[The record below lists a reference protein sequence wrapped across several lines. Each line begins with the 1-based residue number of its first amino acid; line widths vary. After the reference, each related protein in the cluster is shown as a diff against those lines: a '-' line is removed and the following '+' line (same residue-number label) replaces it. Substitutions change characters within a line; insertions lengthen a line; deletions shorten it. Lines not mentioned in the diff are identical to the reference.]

1 MKFAYLGSGSRGNAA
16 LIESADATVLLD
28 CGFAARELFRRC
40 AARNV
45 SPREIDAVVVTH
57 EHSDHVKATGLAA
70 LCAQSGAAVF
80 ATLGTARA
88 LGWAGDGDG
97 PGWRRIF
104 PGRGFSVGGLRFS
117 PAPILHDAAEPVQ
130 FVVENGGGRA
140 GFLTDIGAESEAV
153 RAEFSD
159 LDALALECNFD
170 ETRLAANPHYPAHVK
185 RRIRGDLGHFS
196 NAAAAALLSRIAGRR
211 LKRVVAAH
219 LSENNNTPQLA
230 ASALRAALPRKI
242 EITVATQEDGCD
254 WIAVR
259 PGG

>member
-140 GFLTDIGAESEAV
+140 GFLTDIGAESEPCAPSF
-153 RAEFSD
+153 RIW
-159 LDALALECNFD
+159 
-170 ETRLAANPHYPAHVK
+170 TRWLWNAISTK
-185 RRIRGDLGHFS
+185 RGWRRIPAIRRMSSGAF
-196 NAAAAALLSRIAGRR
+196 AAIWGIFRTRRR
-211 LKRVVAAH
+211 LLCCRG
-219 LSENNNTPQLA
+219 
-230 ASALRAALPRKI
+230 LRGA
-242 EITVATQEDGCD
+242 D
-254 WIAVR
+254 
-259 PGG
+259 